1 MTNSKFK
8 ITIMTDSKTRRDA
21 IQQLTML
28 TAGLSLFSL
37 ASCNDKNDSSV
48 AKTDIKKLS
57 PFYLPPAAPLKAG
70 PGGIDIRTLIRSS
83 QTNLQF
89 SCVETAVGPKQMG
102 PAPHLHKDLDEI
114 MLVME
119 GTASVIVDGKVDE
132 IQTGGWQMRPRGIE
146 HTFWNAS
153 DKPLRF
159 IDMYFNQNFEDFLEE
174 LFHKIIPDM
183 VKNKLTPAD
192 PTIAK
197 RMDDLNKK
205 FGVTMF
211 PEKRQALVN
220 KYGLQG

>member
-1 MTNSKFK
+1 MT
-8 ITIMTDSKTRRDA
+8 TRTTRRDA
-21 IQQLTML
+21 IQQLAFA

-37 ASCNDKNDSSV
+37 ASCREKNDSSG
-48 AKTDIKKLS
+48 AKTEIKKLS
-57 PFYLPPAAPLKAG
+57 PFYLPPAEPLQAG
-70 PGGIDIRTLIRSS
+70 PGGIDIRTWVRSS
-83 QTNLQF
+83 QTNMQF
-89 SCVETAVGPKQMG
+89 SCVETAVRPKQMG
-102 PAPHLHKDLDEI
+102 PAPHLHKDLDE
-114 MLVME
+114 VMFVLE

-132 IQTGGWQMRPRGIE
+132 IQAGGWHMRPRAIE
-146 HTFWNAS
+146 HTFWNGS

-183 VKNKLTPAD
+183 VQNKLTPAD

-211 PEKRQALVN
+211 PEKRQAIVD